1 MYPPKP
7 SYDVIITDIDHEGR
21 GVGRLDNGKTV
32 FVPGTLPGETVRIN
46 IKKDKP
52 SFSLGYLLK
61 VVKSSNQ
68 RVTPLCSHFNVCG
81 GCSLQHLHPDAQVA
95 IKQRSLEETLARIGN
110 VRPDHLLTPI
120 YGPSWGYRKR
130 ARLSVHYL
138 VEKDSMQIG
147 FRRKNSIFILGLDEC
162 HVLPPEVSTL
172 LPNLAKL
179 LHGISIR
186 DRIPQIE
193 VAVPTTNESNKR
205 IVLVLRILNPLSDAD
220 LLMLRNFADH
230 YPVQWWLQT
239 KGPETVTAYYPLENR
254 LAYSLPDFGLEYDYY
269 PTEFTQV
276 NSQMNQVMVR
286 KAIQLLD
293 PKPGELIFDFF
304 CGLGNFTL
312 PIARQGAH
320 VLGLEGSADLV
331 KRAQANAALHQL
343 HQLARFERLNL
354 FEVKEEDFQR
364 WGTPAGAVL
373 DPPRD
378 GAFELVKN
386 LPSEG
391 YSRLVYISCNPATL
405 ARDASILVH
414 KKGYTLESAG
424 VMNMFP
430 HTTHT
435 ESIAVFRRM

>member
-1 MYPPKP
+1 MYPAKP

-61 VVKSSNQ
+61 IVKESNQ
-68 RVTPLCSHFNVCG
+68 RVTPVCPHFTNCG

-95 IKQRSLEETLARIGN
+95 IKQRSLEETLVRIGN
-110 VRPDHLLTPI
+110 VRPDRLLTPI
-120 YGPSWGYRKR
+120 YGPTWKYRKR
-130 ARLSVHYL
+130 ARLSVHYSI
-138 VEKDSMQIG
+138 EKDSMEIG
-147 FRRKNSIFILGLDEC
+147 FRRKNSIFILGLKEC
-162 HVLPPEVSTL
+162 HVLPDEVSIL
-172 LPNLAKL
+172 LPALAKL

-193 VAVPTTNESNKR
+193 VAVPSTSENNR
-205 IVLVLRILNPLSDAD
+205 IVLVLRILNPLSEAD
-220 LLMLRNFADH
+220 LFMLRGFADQ

-239 KGPETVTAYYPLENR
+239 KVPETVTPYYPLENR
-254 LAYSLPDFGLEYDYY
+254 LAYSLPDFDLEYDYY

-276 NSQMNQVMVR
+276 NPYMNQVMVR

-293 PKPGELIFDFF
+293 PQPGELIFDFF

-312 PIARQGAH
+312 PIAKQGAYA
-320 VLGLEGSADLV
+320 LGLEGSTALV
-331 KRAQANAALHQL
+331 KRAQANADKHNLS
-343 HQLARFERLNL
+343 QLAHFECLNL
-354 FEVKEEDFQR
+354 FDVKEEDFQR
-364 WGTPAGAVL
+364 WGIPAGALL

-414 KKGYTLESAG
+414 KKGYILDGAG
-424 VMNMFP
+424 VINMFP

-435 ESIAVFRRM
+435 ESIAVFRRK